1 MCQQSHEYTMKSNKK
16 VDFHF
21 WPQIR
26 VNNKEQQQQQQIIRT
41 DNKQQN
47 FAMPH

>member
-1 MCQQSHEYTMKSNKK
+1 MCQQSHEYTMKSNEN

-26 VNNKEQQQQQQIIRT
+26 VNNKEQLKQQQILRT